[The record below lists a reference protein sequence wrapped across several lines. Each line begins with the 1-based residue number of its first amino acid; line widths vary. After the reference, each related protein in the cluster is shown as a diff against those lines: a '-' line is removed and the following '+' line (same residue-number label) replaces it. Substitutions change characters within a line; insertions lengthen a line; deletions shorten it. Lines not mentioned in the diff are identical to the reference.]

1 MPLNVG
7 ISASARIELLDSL
20 FRHDRWWSK
29 EELLTEINKHVEAV
43 KEKKISDA
51 TLRNDLEEIKNL
63 AQDHFLEEERD
74 RRKKYYRYSTREFS
88 IYNIEHLQP
97 EDYDCIQ
104 QAIGLLQQIKGFAIA
119 HDLEAIITK
128 LKYTY
133 PKANQSPMVLF
144 DSPEHFAGMELMQQ
158 VYDAIIKQQ
167 VIHFLY
173 QPFDKP
179 FQEDFTIHPYLIK
192 EYNNRWY
199 LVGWVIP
206 QNEIW
211 TFALDRF
218 KSDPKPKPKIQYIRA
233 AEVGFDPHRHFADVI
248 GPSVIKENSVEEIKL
263 KFNSKR
269 SPYIITKPL
278 HNSQELIKT
287 NKNGSSLFTY
297 HLRYNK
303 ELLSLL
309 LSFGSDVKVIAP
321 GHLKEKILSEA
332 QKLSLKYRIQN

>member
-29 EELLTEINKHVEAV
+29 EELLSEINKQVEAI
-43 KEKKISDA
+43 KEKRISDA
-51 TLRNDLEEIKNL
+51 TLRNDLEEIRNI
-63 AQDHFLEEERD
+63 AHENFMEEIRG
-74 RRKKYYRYSTREFS
+74 RQKKYYRYQSRDYS
-88 IYNIEHLQP
+88 IYNIERLLP

-119 HDLEAIITK
+119 HDLETIITK

-144 DSPEHFAGMELMQQ
+144 DSPEHFEGMELMQQ
-158 VYDAIIKQQ
+158 VYDAIQKQQ

-173 QPFDKP
+173 KAFNKALP
-179 FQEDFTIHPYLIK
+179 EDFTVHPYLIK

-199 LVGWVIP
+199 LVGYTVP

-218 KSDPKPKPKIQYIRA
+218 KSDPKPKPRVNYIGA
-233 AEVGFDPHRHFADVI
+233 SMVEFDPYLHFADVI
-248 GPSVIKENSVEEIKL
+248 GPTVIRDHPIEEVRL
-263 KFNSKR
+263 KFSR
-269 SPYIITKPL
+269 ARTPYIVTKPL
-278 HNSQELIKT
+278 HNSQQLIDVQ
-287 NKNGSSLFTY
+287 KNGSASFTY
-297 HLRYNK
+297 QLRFNK
-303 ELLSLL
+303 ELLSTLL
-309 LSFGSDVKVIAP
+309 GFGEDVKVIRP
-321 GHLKEKILSEA
+321 NHLKEKILRQVKKMETF
-332 QKLSLKYRIQN
+332 Y